1 MDGLVQENLVLRRGS
16 LVRIADGRDLLVQ
29 VTAGSV
35 WLTQEGDP
43 RDYRIGAGGKFRI
56 ASRGL
61 TLISG
66 LGRSAVV
73 LTSRVR
79 RSLGERINLLAT
91 PAVTS

>member
-1 MDGLVQENLVLRRGS
+1 MQENLVLRRGS
-16 LVRIADGRDLLVQ
+16 LLRIADGRDLLVH

-43 RDYRIGAGGKFRI
+43 RDYRIAAGGKFRI

-79 RSLGERINLLAT
+79 RSLGERIDLLAT
-91 PAVTS
+91 PAAAS